1 MTEKVFEDAYTLD
14 GRLNY
19 IPAVTSEAK
28 VVWTKNLVERVNR
41 GDKQAKGLF
50 EALITTSELSANL
63 AHLLN
68 ATVIPQIE
76 NTELVS
82 DQIAGTRTVSDFRTN
97 YLYTLQ
103 RELDSNV
110 SGPRNILPTVPE
122 ATPYPEIKFAGEI
135 TEGSEVTKRG
145 ASLGITLEA
154 FVNDSVGV
162 VGAIPGIFRQL
173 GLNTLEHV
181 VFSALVDSSSV
192 PELAAGET
200 IFGDDTLPN
209 APLSRDS
216 LSVAVAQ
223 LKQAILTNYGEEVR
237 GGFTLVVPVGASD
250 LANFVINGLS
260 VDQIKDG
267 NLVLGVNASY
277 SSLGG
282 IKVLESGYVTGTE
295 WYLLPNKGTLVRPV
309 LDRLSLAGY
318 EQLSLHVENL
328 QGVSLS
334 GGIDNSPLNFSLTS
348 DQARWR
354 ARQITAGV
362 LWSPFAVIKSDGT
375 GTSS

>member
-82 DQIAGTRTVSDFRTN
+82 DQIAGTRPVSDFRTN

-260 VDQIKDG
+260 VDQVKDG

-375 GTSS
+375 GVA

>member
-14 GRLNY
+14 GRLQY
-19 IPAVTSEAK
+19 QPWVSEAK
-28 VVWTKNLVERVNR
+28 VKWTQALVEKMNV
-41 GDKQAKGLF
+41 GDRQAKGLF
-50 EALITTSELSANL
+50 ESLITTSELSANL

-76 NTELVS
+76 NEELVS
-82 DQIAGTRTVSDFRTN
+82 DQIAGSRAVSDFRTN

-103 RELDSNV
+103 QEITSTTVTGAGRGV
-110 SGPRNILPTVPE
+110 LPTVPE

-145 ASLGITLEA
+145 AAIGVTWEALQNDSLGIVAAL
-154 FVNDSVGV
+154 
-162 VGAIPGIFRQL
+162 PGLFRQL
-173 GLNTLEHV
+173 GRNTLEHV
-181 VFSALVDSSSV
+181 VFSALVNNSVV

-223 LKQAILTNYGEEVR
+223 LKQSILTNYGEEVR
-237 GGFTLVVPVGASD
+237 GGFTLIVPVGASD

-267 NLVLGVNASY
+267 NLVLGVNSAY

-282 IKVLESGYVTGTE
+282 IKVIESGYVTGTE

-309 LDRLSLAGY
+309 LDRLNLIGH
-318 EQLSLHVENL
+318 EKLELRVENL
-328 QGVSLS
+328 AGQYV
-334 GGIDNSPLNFSLTS
+334 GGGNVHPFEGSFST
-348 DQARWR
+348 DQASWR
-354 ARQITAGV
+354 ARQVTGGV
-362 LWSPFAVIKSDGT
+362 LWSPLAVIKSDGT
-375 GTSS
+375 GVA